1 MSRRIRRPSPAL
13 VVAIIALFVALG
25 GSAIAAGVVPLAKR
39 ALLANNA
46 VKLQGKTPAQ
56 VAALAPAPPPVSSV
70 ASLVSVG
77 TANFNLNPS
86 TSGTFS
92 VPCTGAKAIS
102 GGFSSPQAV
111 LGADTTISADGA
123 TFSILLINFSSTAAA
138 SGAIYAVCLK

>member
-46 VKLQGKTPAQ
+46 LKLQGKTPAQ
-56 VAALAPAPPPVSSV
+56 VAALAPAPAPVSSV

-77 TANFNLNPS
+77 TANFNLNPA

-92 VPCTGAKAIS
+92 VSCTGAKAIS
-102 GGFSSPQAV
+102 GGFSSAQAV
-111 LGADTTISADGA
+111 LGADTTISPDGA
-123 TFSILLINFSSTAAA
+123 TYSVLLINLSSSAAA
-138 SGAIYAVCLK
+138 SGTIYAVCLK